1 MVLLDNK
8 ACKIFNF
15 IIFNSFLG
23 GLKFMDSNKVD
34 IFFVSKAKYFPQDK
48 IVIMREKMLSADD
61 SKFNIISSIDLK
73 DPIMLLVLSILF
85 GSLGVDRFLIGDIG
99 MGVLKLLTGGL
110 CGILTIVDWFLIQS
124 KAKEM
129 NYNAVMM
136 AL

>member
-1 MVLLDNK
+1 M
-8 ACKIFNF
+8 FNF
-15 IIFNSFLG
+15 IVFNSFLG

-110 CGILTIVDWFLIQS
+110 CGVLTIVDWFLIQS

>member
-8 ACKIFNF
+8 ACKIF